1 MNLKT
6 FLAEL
11 KRRKVYSVAVGYA
24 VIGWLLI
31 QIVTQVFPR
40 FEIPNW
46 AQRLVIVTIVLGF
59 PIALVLAWVYDFTR
73 QGIRRTEELEPEATV
88 ESAERRLCRKIDRR
102 VAFQRFEPGKGSGL
116 FW

>member
-1 MNLKT
+1 MNLKN
-6 FLAEL
+6 FFAEL

-31 QIVTQVFPR
+31 QIVTQVFPP

-73 QGIRRTEELEPEATV
+73 QGIKRTEELEPET
-88 ESAERRLCRKIDRR
+88 R
-102 VAFQRFEPGKGSGL
+102 VDTAGTTTRPKNRSL
-116 FW
+116 FCLLTI